1 VPTFEISKFMYN
13 TGRMTQNDNN
23 QNMHNDVDIEIR
35 PEEIDTP
42 VADETVVMDEM
53 ELETTDDV
61 EFEELDWVG
70 DEKKDKQK
78 LKDLRADLKKTQT
91 ESREHL
97 TALQRAR
104 ADYVNLKRE
113 LDEVRE
119 STKKRTTEKVL
130 GDFLPVLDSFDMAMG
145 NTAAW
150 EAVDKNWR
158 VGVEYIYSQ
167 LKTALENNGISAI
180 DAVGVEFDPNLHEP
194 IETKETDDASLD
206 HKIERII
213 QKGYRMSDKTIRPAR
228 VVVWKKV

>member
-1 VPTFEISKFMYN
+1 
-13 TGRMTQNDNN
+13 MTQQDNN
-23 QNMHNDVDIEIR
+23 QNDIEIR
-35 PEEIDTP
+35 PEELDAP
-42 VADETVVMDEM
+42 VADETIAMDEPM
-53 ELETTDDV
+53 DDV

-78 LKDLRADLKKTQT
+78 LKDLRESYKKSQL

-167 LKTALENNGISAI
+167 LKTSLENNGVAAI

-194 IETKETDDASLD
+194 IETKDTDDAALD

-213 QKGYRMSDKTIRPAR
+213 QKGYRMGDRVIRPAR
-228 VVVWKKV
+228 VVVWKLK

>member
-1 VPTFEISKFMYN
+1 M
-13 TGRMTQNDNN
+13 ND
-23 QNMHNDVDIEIR
+23 DLYDDPVLDKPE
-35 PEEIDTP
+35 PEETIEDVVDT
-42 VADETVVMDEM
+42 DDGGIE
-53 ELETTDDV
+53 DV

-78 LKDLRADLKKTQT
+78 LKDLRAELKVSQK

-104 ADYVNLKRE
+104 ADYVNLKKE
-113 LDEVRE
+113 LDEVRDT
-119 STKKRTTEKVL
+119 TKKKTTEKVL
-130 GDFLPVLDSFDMAMG
+130 GDFLPTLDSFDMAMG

-158 VGVEYIYSQ
+158 IGVEFIYSQ
-167 LKTALENNGISAI
+167 LKTALENNGISPI
-180 DAVGVEFDPNLHEP
+180 DQVGVEFDPNKHEP

-213 QKGYRMSDKTIRPAR
+213 QKGYKMGDKTIRPAR
-228 VVVWKKV
+228 VVVWKKK